1 MQRSPDAL
9 HRCIST
15 AIRAYAAGDA
25 FGVHYEFKEIT
36 EVTPELLGLEDWP
49 FGGVSDDTFLSLITL
64 ATLTH
69 SSPSKSAEVF
79 LANLK
84 DAAPTLRGLGPTT
97 RHALGMSVKE
107 SEVHLIGKSNG
118 AMMRTALCGLAF
130 LIADATK
137 RREFIGA
144 LARATHSSDEAI
156 LAAQIA
162 AALFSHA
169 ISSESTL
176 TTSEI
181 IASELSTFNISQETS
196 EKFAHRSQWIA
207 PGSGISLD
215 PIETL
220 FAFTCVADRNEEVL
234 AAYMDSCSLGG
245 DTDTVGAL
253 SGALVAARN
262 PDSSAFE
269 SISWLDQIGWDE
281 ISHMSEIIDL
291 VFEKRVTS

>member
-1 MQRSPDAL
+1 
-9 HRCIST
+9 
-15 AIRAYAAGDA
+15 
-25 FGVHYEFKEIT
+25 
-36 EVTPELLGLEDWP
+36 
-49 FGGVSDDTFLSLITL
+49 
-64 ATLTH
+64 
-69 SSPSKSAEVF
+69 
-79 LANLK
+79 
-84 DAAPTLRGLGPTT
+84 
-97 RHALGMSVKE
+97 MSVKE